1 MQNDPLVS
9 IIGDQARAKILRLVF
24 LNPTKHFTADE
35 IKSTLKIDKKKITD
49 AFKNLEKENIVKSK
63 KINIKEIK
71 KVIFRGKRKEK
82 FVTRKENGYSFN
94 TSFKFQP
101 ALENLIIHT
110 MPSDREALISKITKL
125 KGIKV
130 LVTTGM
136 FSGNQDQLVDV
147 MIVGSDIC
155 EAEVTNIL
163 AAAEKLIGLEIRYIL
178 FDTNEFVH
186 RLNTSDKVVRDILDY
201 PHQIHI
207 DKQEILENSPWI

>member
-147 MIVGSDIC
+147 MIVLDLVFARYRSGQIKYYLLS
-155 EAEVTNIL
+155 
-163 AAAEKLIGLEIRYIL
+163 EKLIGLEIRYIL
-178 FDTNEFVH
+178 FDTNAVC
-186 RLNTSDKVVRDILDY
+186 TS
-201 PHQIHI
+201 
-207 DKQEILENSPWI
+207 S